1 MKAFFKVS
9 IIVICFTLSGSLMA
23 GNGDTKEK
31 KATSDISISGTI
43 TDRSTGESLA
53 GVSVSLVESDMSVYT
68 DFDGKFK
75 FTGLQQGEYT
85 LKTVFISYQ
94 ESSFKVQAKPDEQ
107 NEVLLKLTS
116 MAF

>member
-1 MKAFFKVS
+1 
-9 IIVICFTLSGSLMA
+9 MA

-31 KATSDISISGTI
+31 QAASEVAISGTI
-43 TDRSTGESLA
+43 TDGNTGECLA
-53 GVSVSLVESDMSVYT
+53 GVSVSLVESDKSVYT
-68 DFDGKFK
+68 DFDGKFR
-75 FTGLQQGEYT
+75 FSGLKPGEYT

-94 ESSFKVQAKPDEQ
+94 ESSSKVQAKPDEQ